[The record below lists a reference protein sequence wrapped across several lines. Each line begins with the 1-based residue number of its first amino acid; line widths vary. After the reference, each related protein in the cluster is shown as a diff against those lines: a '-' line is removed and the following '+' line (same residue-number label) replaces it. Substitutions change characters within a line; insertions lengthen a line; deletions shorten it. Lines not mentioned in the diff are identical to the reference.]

1 MKKITALIMMAIMIT
16 ISGVYAA
23 WIYDDAAPDAKTES
37 ALSVIVEAPETS
49 GKSGTLDI
57 GALVEVAI
65 DDDLTDGTKYKAVL
79 TCEGSITITFK
90 PSETAG
96 QDTKDNGIHIKLTP
110 IVESTATFK
119 VNGEDITIIKATGVV
134 CSPAVNQSGDN
145 LATEDEREVG
155 TYVKSS
161 DGTFVWTLSSSDI
174 LSLLQ
179 LGDPKKPFIL
189 DTSAKHAAFTAA
201 LAGHHNIKFRV
212 EEVVK

>member
-1 MKKITALIMMAIMIT
+1 MKRITALIMMAIMTT
-16 ISGVYAA
+16 IGGVYAA
-23 WIYDDAAPDAKTES
+23 WIYDDGAPDAKTES

-65 DDDLTDGTKYKAVL
+65 DDDLNDIPRYQAVL

-96 QDTKDNGIHIKLTP
+96 ADTKANGIHIKLTP
-110 IVESTATFK
+110 IVESTATYE
-119 VNGEDITIIKATGVV
+119 GITIISTTGEVF
-134 CSPAVNQSGDN
+134 SPAVGQTGDN
-145 LATEDEREVG
+145 LETDEREVG
-155 TYVKSS
+155 TYVKNS
-161 DGTFVWTLSSSDI
+161 DGTFSWTLSNTDI

-179 LGDPKKPFIL
+179 LGEPDNPFIL

-201 LAGHHNIKFRV
+201 LAGHHNIKFKV

>member
-1 MKKITALIMMAIMIT
+1 MKRITALIMMAIMTT
-16 ISGVYAA
+16 IGGVYAA
-23 WIYDDAAPDAKTES
+23 WIYDDGAPDAKTES

-65 DDDLTDGTKYKAVL
+65 DDDLNDSTRYQAVL

-96 QDTKDNGIHIKLTP
+96 ADTKANGIHIKLTP
-110 IVESTATFK
+110 IVESDATYE
-119 VNGEDITIIKATGVV
+119 GITIISTTGEVF
-134 CSPAVNQSGDN
+134 SPAVGQTGDN
-145 LATEDEREVG
+145 LETDEREVG
-155 TYVKSS
+155 TYVKNS
-161 DGTFVWTLSSSDI
+161 DGTFSWTLSNTDI

-179 LGDPKKPFIL
+179 LGEPDNPFIL

-201 LAGHHNIKFRV
+201 LAGHHNIKFTV
-212 EEVVK
+212 EEVIK

>member
-16 ISGVYAA
+16 IGGVYAA
-23 WIYDDAAPDAKTES
+23 WIYDDGAPDAKTES
-37 ALSVIVEAPETS
+37 ALSVIVKAPETS

-65 DDDLTDGTKYKAVL
+65 DDDLTDETRYKAVL
-79 TCEGSITITFK
+79 TCEGSISITFK

-96 QDTKDNGIHIKLTP
+96 ADTKENGIHIKLTP

-119 VNGEDITIIKATGVV
+119 VDGEDITIISTTGVV
-134 CSPAVNQSGDN
+134 CSPAVGKSGDN
-145 LATEDEREVG
+145 PDTSDEREVG
-155 TYVKSS
+155 TYTKNS

-179 LGDPKKPFIL
+179 LGDPNKPFIL
-189 DTSAKHAAFTAA
+189 DTSAQHAAFTAA
-201 LAGHHNIKFRV
+201 LAGHHNIKFLV
-212 EEVVK
+212 EEVAR